1 MGSFPKKL
9 WELILEKNTVP
20 AQCELLSSMNK
31 KGGVVVHEDWLT
43 FDKRGNNAL
52 GEGCLIASA

>member
-1 MGSFPKKL
+1 MGYFPKKL

-20 AQCELLSSMNK
+20 AQCELLSSMSQ

-43 FDKRGNNAL
+43 FDKRGNDAL
-52 GEGCLIASA
+52 GVA